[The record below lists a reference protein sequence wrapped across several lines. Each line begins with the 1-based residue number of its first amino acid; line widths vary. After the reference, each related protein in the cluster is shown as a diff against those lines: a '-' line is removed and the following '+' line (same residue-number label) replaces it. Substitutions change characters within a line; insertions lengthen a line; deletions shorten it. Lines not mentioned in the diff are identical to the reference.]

1 MNHSRIDNL
10 KNIGEIGKS
19 VFCALILAY
28 VLNTCV
34 IVNAQVPSG
43 SMEATVMTGDRII
56 ANRLSYLIDNPQR
69 GDIVTFI
76 YPDDGK
82 TAYLKRVIGLPG
94 ETIEGRNG
102 KIYINGEQLEK
113 DYTTEESYDNFGP
126 YAIPDG
132 CYFMM
137 GDNRND
143 SWDSR
148 YWTNKYVSSKD
159 IIGKAVISYFPHP
172 RILK

>member
-10 KNIGEIGKS
+10 KNIWEIAKS
-19 VFCALILAY
+19 VFCALILAF

-43 SMEATVMTGDRII
+43 SMETTVMTGDRII

-82 TAYLKRVIGLPG
+82 TGYLKRIIGLPG

-113 DYTTEESYDNFGP
+113 DYTTEKSYDYFGP
-126 YAIPDG
+126 YSIPDG

-148 YWTNKYVSSKD
+148 YWTNKYVSYKD